1 MYEVFEKTKKV
12 LTDYNNMHF
21 HQNVVSLLQETNK
34 KRNEL
39 NIKTLKNI
47 IVSLNAY
54 QTSLSIE
61 DLYICKD
68 NVIILYNELLEKF
81 LENEENN
88 TIEENL
94 KDMDKLIYKP
104 IYTEIKMNDCDSGR
118 FPEL

>member
-1 MYEVFEKTKKV
+1 MNKVLELTKIV

-21 HQNVVSLLQETNK
+21 HQNVVSLLHATNK

-39 NIKTLKNI
+39 NIETLSKI
-47 IVSLNAY
+47 IKSLNDY

-81 LENEENN
+81 LENEGNN
-88 TIEENL
+88 TIEESL
-94 KDMDKLIYKP
+94 KDMENLIYEP
-104 IYTEIKMNDCDSGR
+104 IYTKIKMNDCDSGR